1 MKQVR
6 RFPVS
11 LLPLE
16 SAHPLLCAHQ
26 LGHSSQ
32 FGHLPGDVVTQS
44 PQLPVG
50 LAVAVPPV
58 GLDRVGW
65 HVPAVAASCGAVLL
79 PRGPPCFLLTRPS
92 LQQPLT
98 FYWCRSPAFSRTP
111 WSWSHTM
118 HRACRVGHLFRQASL
133 TWQFAF
139 EFLPCLFIPRWFMSF
154 FVLNNIPLSGGARGY
169 LSIHQLENILLPSNF
184 RQLRIKLRYAP
195 V

>member
-1 MKQVR
+1 MAKLCSGPKRGVLQ
-6 RFPVS
+6 P
-11 LLPLE
+11 LPSPTE
-16 SAHPLLCAHQ
+16 PQ
-26 LGHSSQ
+26 RLGLSPY
-32 FGHLPGDVVTQS
+32 PGAACRGR
-44 PQLPVG
+44 PAL
-50 LAVAVPPV
+50 
-58 GLDRVGW
+58 RVG
-65 HVPAVAASCGAVLL
+65 SG
-79 PRGPPCFLLTRPS
+79 GLTRPS

-139 EFLPCLFIPRWFMSF
+139 KFLPCLFIPRWFMSF